1 MADAVDSG
9 ALKVVFDQIDGL
21 LESASADEA
30 QRVHNKQLLLKEFGA
45 FFKMK
50 VDSGAAEVE
59 DMWEPV
65 ETMSEESWRVSNGG
79 QKVTMSASAGWR
91 SIITRAP
98 IGTPDQEQVFI
109 TIQPHAL
116 RILTVGLAVDRP
128 EKYVGDSSSSYGYQ
142 STGHMLCDG
151 IAVTQ
156 QTSPSFEKGDTIGIL
171 LDQKQKYIAFYKNT
185 QMAGVP
191 FMDVDVSKGFK
202 LVISCYMGP
211 CSCSVDLAPI
221 VSGQIKQMKTFPV
234 CIQHI
239 E

>member
-30 QRVHNKQLLLKEFGA
+30 QRAHNKQLLLKEFGA

-50 VDSGAAEVE
+50 VDTGAADVE

-171 LDQKQKYIAFYKNT
+171 LDQKYVNDSSFKPACSQKKKSDTTPRHPTPHPQAEVHCVLQEHADGRCSLHGRRRLQGF
-185 QMAGVP
+185 QAG
-191 FMDVDVSKGFK
+191 
-202 LVISCYMGP
+202 
-211 CSCSVDLAPI
+211 
-221 VSGQIKQMKTFPV
+221 
-234 CIQHI
+234 H
-239 E
+239 